1 MRCSWSQ
8 SPQSLAE
15 LLSYILG
22 NPDQRGRKAG
32 ARSRSTEVTK
42 LDLEYRVAWVH
53 RSHCSSSEEREEEK
67 GSFQ

>member
-1 MRCSWSQ
+1 MFLEPEPSECGRVT
-8 SPQSLAE
+8 
-15 LLSYILG
+15 LSYILG
-22 NPDQRGRKAG
+22 TPDQRGRKAG

-53 RSHCSSSEEREEEK
+53 RSRCSSSEERGEEK